1 MIRINNKVQLIGTVM
16 YINSNHFNDE
26 VKSVSFHLAT
36 TISMLDNQGKSNAT
50 ETSHLCVAFGRHAN
64 TMEKLTSKGSRI
76 AVQGVLIST
85 PSPSK
90 KEDNPTVY
98 VQVEELLLLNSK

>member
-1 MIRINNKVQLIGTVM
+1 MIKINNRVQLIGTVM
-16 YINSNHFNDE
+16 YLNKNYFNDE

-36 TISMLDNQGKSNAT
+36 KISKIGKDGKSNAT
-50 ETSHLCVAFGRHAN
+50 ETNHLCIAYGKQAN
-64 TMEKLTSKGSRI
+64 TLEKLTSKGSKV

-85 PSPSK
+85 LSAFK
-90 KEDNPTVY
+90 KEGYPTAY

>member
-1 MIRINNKVQLIGTVM
+1 MIRINNRVQLIGTVM
-16 YINSNHFNDE
+16 YLNTNNFNDE
-26 VKSVSFHLAT
+26 VKSVSLHLAT
-36 TISMLDNQGKSNAT
+36 RVSKLDKEGNYITT
-50 ETSHLCVAFGRHAN
+50 ETSHLCIAFGKHAN
-64 TMEKLTSKGSRI
+64 TLEKLTSKGSWI

-90 KEDNPTVY
+90 KEDNPTAY